1 MKRSSEAPTLDR
13 APPVLRKL
21 SLFDF
26 VPEEVARLVIDSF
39 EPVTYSFGSV
49 IVRENEEADAL
60 YVLASGRARAVREGE
75 GGDEVPLGLLNP
87 GDTIGEIALLE
98 SSTRTA
104 TVRASSDVE
113 AFRLD
118 RSIFQA
124 LLRSHP
130 ELKESLDLHVR
141 RLRLQFFFRAHTAFA
156 ELPLDMLE
164 EVLRKLEPVEE
175 KAGDVVIEQG
185 ELAGPMYFVEEGRL
199 RAVEVRDGKKR
210 PPTYLRRGDY
220 FGEVSL
226 FKGTNRTATVEA
238 LTDCRL
244 LRLDQRTFES
254 LVVSSPEFRSQIE
267 QQIAQYEYKSVS
279 GVPLDFAE
287 ELLPAEAEAT
297 ELEPTKV
304 ASATGELDALVPE
317 ADAEADEVLV
327 GGRFQK
333 PAKRIR
339 KFPHVFQIDE
349 MDCGAACLAMVTR
362 HFGRE
367 VSVGHIREVV
377 QTSVDGTSLMGIC
390 KGAEEIGLETRAVKA
405 SKSRLD
411 ELPLPAIVHWEGN
424 HWVVLYHVDGQRVWV
439 ADPGRG
445 LRRVPRKEFLET
457 WTGYSALVAP
467 TDELQEAP
475 EGTTGINWIWPFL
488 RPYRGLFVQAAL
500 FALLAAGLN
509 MLFPEFMRIVVDDVV
524 INRDFALLNKV
535 VLTMVGVLLLMLL
548 ATTIQRYTISRT
560 AVHIDGATLDF
571 LTGKLLTLPMRYFNS
586 RRTGD
591 ISRRL
596 AGVRQAREFLVGQGV
611 EALTA
616 VTQLIAALTLML
628 IYSWFLT
635 LVFLATAPLYLALM
649 RFSVKRLRPIFDGLE
664 EAFGRYH
671 SQQIDAIKGIETVK
685 AMGAE
690 DTLRNRILGQF
701 RKLATRV
708 FRADLTMMLYEGAVY
723 VVSFLALVLFLWVG
737 ANQVLDGSLTIGQF
751 VSFNALVLLALG
763 PLQMLLALWDELQF
777 STVLLN
783 RVNDVFEHEP
793 EQGWDRARLK
803 PVPTTE
809 GRVSVHGL
817 GFRYPGAGA
826 VPIIEDVSFDA
837 PPGANVAIVGR
848 SGSGKTTL
856 VKCLAGLLEP
866 TEGKVLYDGVDM
878 RTLDYQQL
886 RRQIGFVLQDTY
898 LFDETIARNVA
909 LADEEPDMERVQW
922 AARVANAHEF
932 IDRLPL
938 GYETKVGET
947 GVRVS
952 GGQAQR
958 IAIARALY
966 GRPPVLVFDEATSSL
981 DSESERA
988 VQENIDQLVAG
999 RTSFVI
1005 AHRLSTVRGADVIL
1019 VLERGRIVERGSHG
1033 ELMAAQGLYFYLVSQ
1048 QLGL

>member
-1 MKRSSEAPTLDR
+1 MKPSSANARLER
-13 APPVLRKL
+13 AHPVLRDL
-21 SLFDF
+21 PLFDF
-26 VPEEVARLVIDSF
+26 VPEDVARLVIDSF
-39 EPVTYSFGSV
+39 EPVSYPFGSI
-49 IVRENEEADAL
+49 IVREDEEADAL
-60 YVLASGRARAVREGE
+60 YVLASGRARAVRQAEDGS
-75 GGDEVPLGLLNP
+75 EVPLGLLNP
-87 GDTIGEIALLE
+87 GDTIGEIALVE
-98 SSTRTA
+98 SSARTA

-118 RSIFQA
+118 QSIFQA

-130 ELKESLDLHVR
+130 ELRESLDLHVR

-156 ELPLDMLE
+156 ELPVDMLE
-164 EVLRKLEPVEE
+164 GVLRELEPVEV
-175 KAGDVVIEQG
+175 KAGEIVIRQD
-185 ELAGPMYFVEEGRL
+185 ELAGPMFFVEDGRL
-199 RAVEVRDGKKR
+199 RAIEVRDGKNL

-226 FKGTNRTATVEA
+226 FRGTNRTATVEA
-238 LTDCRL
+238 ITDCKLLL
-244 LRLDQRTFES
+244 LRQRTFEW
-254 LVVSSPEFRSQIE
+254 LILSSPEFRTQIE
-267 QQIAQYEYKSVS
+267 QQIASYEFKRVS

-297 ELEPTKV
+297 ELEPTFTGPSIEV
-304 ASATGELDALVPE
+304 A
-317 ADAEADEVLV
+317 AEAEVDEGDEIPVD
-327 GGRFQK
+327 GRFRK

-349 MDCGAACLAMVTR
+349 MDCGVACLAMVTR

-367 VSVGHIREVV
+367 VSLGHIREVV

-390 KGAEEIGLETRAVKA
+390 RGAEEIGLETRALKA
-405 SKSRLD
+405 SKTRLD
-411 ELPLPAIVHWEGN
+411 ELPLPAIVHWEAN
-424 HWVVLYHVDGQRVWV
+424 HWVVLYDVDGQKVRV

-445 LRRVPRKEFLET
+445 LRRVPKKDFLEK
-457 WTGYSALVAP
+457 WTGYAALVAP
-467 TDELQEAP
+467 TDRLQEVP
-475 EGTTGINWIWPFL
+475 EGTTGITWIWPFL
-488 RPYRGLFVQAAL
+488 RPYRGLFIQAAL

-509 MLFPEFMRIVVDDVV
+509 MLFPEFMRIVVDEVLP
-524 INRDFALLNKV
+524 NRDFALLTKV
-535 VLTMVGVLLLMLL
+535 ILTMVGVLLLMLL
-548 ATTIQRYTISRT
+548 ATTVQRYTISRT
-560 AVHIDGATLDF
+560 AVRIDGATLDF
-571 LTGKLLTLPMRYFNS
+571 LTGKLLTLPMRYFNA

-616 VTQLIAALTLML
+616 ATQLIAALTLML

-649 RFSVKRLRPIFDGLE
+649 RVSVKLLRPMFDGLE

-690 DTLRNRILGQF
+690 DTLRNRIVGQF
-701 RKLATRV
+701 QKLATRV

-737 ANQVLDGSLTIGQF
+737 AKEVLAGSLTVGQF

-793 EQGWDRARLK
+793 EQGFDRSHLK
-803 PVPTTE
+803 SVPTTE
-809 GRVSVHGL
+809 GRVSVRGL

-826 VPIIEDVSFDA
+826 VPILEDVTFDA
-837 PPGANVAIVGR
+837 APGANVAIVGR

-866 TEGKVLYDGVDM
+866 TEGMVLYDGVDM
-878 RTLDYQQL
+878 RTLDYRQL

-932 IDRLPL
+932 IDRFPL

-947 GVRVS
+947 GIRIS

-958 IAIARALY
+958 VAIARALY

-1019 VLERGRIVERGSHG
+1019 VLERGRIVERGTHD